1 MTAAA
6 ASPCSWWVGNCGCCE
21 RVIVDLMSLILSGF
35 VGGALRCFVDCSVVV
50 VVSAYLICL

>member
-1 MTAAA
+1 M
-6 ASPCSWWVGNCGCCE
+6 
-21 RVIVDLMSLILSGF
+21 IVDLMSLTLSGF